1 MTDDQTTTKEPQDVQ
16 GVTPQDVRDD
26 ATQEPTDIDP
36 AVAKARDEAI
46 GYRKRLRAAEAE
58 RDQLAEQLQTLTTE
72 RDELAKYRHD
82 RERHDKYDLIR
93 KGRAV
98 TKSLDPSAVDM
109 LLDQLT
115 DDQVDALLDP
125 TNEGKLRDN
134 PGIEWNKGLNAKAV
148 SEWVDE
154 QLKTNSWARRHLSE
168 GEVLA
173 RHALRLAEY
182 PEDGGRL
189 KKPGDPLRA
198 ALHR

>member
-1 MTDDQTTTKEPQDVQ
+1 MSDEQTTQEPQDT
-16 GVTPQDVRDD
+16 TPQDVRDD
-26 ATQEPTDIDP
+26 AAQEPKDIDP

-58 RDQLAEQLQTLTTE
+58 RDQLAEQLQALTTE
-72 RDELAKYRHD
+72 RDQLAQYKHD

-109 LLDQLT
+109 LLDRLT
-115 DDQVDALLDP
+115 DDQLDALLDP
-125 TNEGKLRDN
+125 ANEGKLRDN
-134 PGIEWNKGLNAKAV
+134 PGVEWNKGLNAKAV
-148 SEWVDE
+148 GEWVDE

-173 RHALRLAEY
+173 RHAVRLAEY
-182 PEDGGRL
+182 PQGGRL